1 MRLRFAGLAAA
12 LLLLLA
18 PPVPAVMSQDGAD
31 QALLADADYAAGR
44 VALKAGEFSA
54 ALNR

>member
-1 MRLRFAGLAAA
+1 MKRIRRAGLAAA
-12 LLLLLA
+12 LLLLASPVLA
-18 PPVPAVMSQDGAD
+18 VQSEDGDD